1 MMTIP
6 GNKGRIARRLIL
18 YIVLFSSLITL
29 VATAVQIYSEYSR
42 DIDSID
48 LRLQQIRTS
57 YLQGITEA
65 VWVADHTQLQL
76 MLTGIQALQDMEYV
90 EVRVDD
96 KIYDSSG
103 VAQTRNVIDL
113 STDLVYD
120 YRGSR
125 QTIGHLTVQ
134 ASLDGVYAR
143 LWSRLWIIL
152 VANGVKTFF
161 VALFIYFLFDKLVT
175 RHLHRIAD
183 YLVSHDPSHPG
194 EALRLDRARY
204 KEGPVADEL
213 DLVVSAINRMQQN
226 LGQSLQETRNYRDN
240 LERLVAERTAALESF
255 SYSVS
260 HDLRSPLRRIN
271 GFSQLLLE
279 EQHDRLDA
287 EGQAYLQRIVA
298 ATRRMG
304 RLIDDLLQLSR
315 LSRHDLHMEEVDLSG
330 LAMQVIGE
338 LKQQSPG
345 RSVDVS
351 IEAAMSVTGDRG
363 LLRIMLENLLGNA
376 WKYSSKTRHAR
387 IEFASTRVDGR
398 PSYYV
403 RDNGVGFDMRYA
415 DKLFA
420 AFQRLHG
427 DEFEGTGIGLVTVER
442 IVKRHGGHIWAE
454 ARPGEG
460 ATFYFNLSGSPA

>member
-1 MMTIP
+1 MMTVP

-29 VATAVQIYSEYSR
+29 VATAVQIYSEYTR
-42 DIDSID
+42 DIGSID
-48 LRLQQIRTS
+48 LRLRQIRTS

-76 MLTGIQALQDMEYV
+76 MLSGIQALEDMEYA

-103 VAQTRNVIDL
+103 VPRTGNIISS
-113 STDLVYD
+113 STELVYD

-143 LWSRLWIIL
+143 LWNRLWVIL
-152 VANGVKTFF
+152 ISNGIKTFF
-161 VALFIYFLFDKLVT
+161 VALFIYFLFDKLIA
-175 RHLHRIAD
+175 RHLHHIAE
-183 YLVSHDPSHPG
+183 YLVNHDLTEPG
-194 EALRLDRARY
+194 EPLRLNREAY
-204 KEGPVADEL
+204 KGSGADEL
-213 DLVVSAINRMQQN
+213 DLVVSALNRMHEN
-226 LGQSLQETRNYRDN
+226 LVQSLREIRNYRDN
-240 LERLVAERTAALESF
+240 LERLVAERTEALESF

-260 HDLRSPLRRIN
+260 HDLRSPLRSIN

-279 EQHDRLDA
+279 EQNDRLD
-287 EGQAYLQRIVA
+287 EQGQAYLQRILA
-298 ATRRMG
+298 ATRRMA

-315 LSRHDLHMEEVDLSG
+315 LSRHEMSREVVDLSG
-330 LAMQVIGE
+330 LAMNIVAN
-338 LKQQSPG
+338 LKQLSPE
-345 RSVDVS
+345 RTVDVS
-351 IEAAMSVTGDRG
+351 IAPAMSVTGDPG

-376 WKYSSKTRHAR
+376 WKYSSKTQHAY
-387 IEFASTRVDGR
+387 IEFARTSVDGGNC
-398 PSYYV
+398 YYV

-415 DKLFA
+415 DKLFV

-442 IVKRHGGHIWAE
+442 IVKRHGGRIWAD
-454 ARPGEG
+454 APPGEG
-460 ATFYFNLSGSPA
+460 ATFYFTLGGASV